1 MKDFYSILGVNEKA
15 SQEEI
20 KKAYRKLSKQ
30 FHPDVNP
37 EGAERFKE
45 IAEAYDTVGTESKRQ
60 DYDNKKNNP
69 FGNMFGGSGGSGG
82 MDDLFSMFNGGFN
95 PFQQQRRQ
103 RAPDKVL
110 NVHVTPSE
118 SLLGSKKKINYH
130 KKEQCNVCTGNGG
143 KREQCKTCQGRG
155 VVQQQSNFNGQ
166 IFLQTHDC
174 PACKAQGSIL
184 IETCFTCNGN
194 GYKPTF
200 ASIEVDIP
208 RSVDNGNFLR
218 IPNSGDYYNS
228 IGVGDLVVQIKLD
241 PDENFEKIGNEL
253 FVNIRVSPEDF
264 ILKNEFKIPHPE
276 GELIIKVPVDTL
288 TSEKPLRIRGKGYY
302 VENGRGDL
310 IARIHVNRALS
321 KLTEEDKENIL
332 NILKK

>member
-1 MKDFYSILGVNEKA
+1 
-15 SQEEI
+15 
-20 KKAYRKLSKQ
+20 
-30 FHPDVNP
+30 
-37 EGAERFKE
+37 
-45 IAEAYDTVGTESKRQ
+45 
-60 DYDNKKNNP
+60 
-69 FGNMFGGSGGSGG
+69 MFGGSGGSGG

-130 KKEQCNVCTGNGG
+130 KKEQCNVCVGNGG
-143 KREQCKTCQGRG
+143 KREQCTTCQGRG

-276 GELIIKVPVDTL
+276 GELMIKVPVDTL

>member
-45 IAEAYDTVGTESKRQ
+45 IAEAYDTIGTESKRQ
-60 DYDNKKNNP
+60 EYDNKKNNP
-69 FGNMFGGSGGSGG
+69 FGGMFNGSGGGS

-95 PFQQQRRQ
+95 PFQQRRRQ

-118 SLLGSKKKINYH
+118 SMLGSNKKINYH
-130 KKEQCNVCTGNGG
+130 KKEQCNVCSGNGG
-143 KREQCKTCQGRG
+143 KREQCMTCQGRG
-155 VVQQQSNFNGQ
+155 VVQQQFNFGGQ
-166 IFLQTHDC
+166 IHLQTHDC
-174 PACKAQGSIL
+174 PSCKGQGSVL

-194 GYKPTF
+194 GHKPTF
-200 ASIEVDIP
+200 ASIDIDIP
-208 RSVDNGNFLR
+208 RSLDNGDFLR
-218 IPNSGDYYNS
+218 VPNAGDYQNS
-228 IGVGDLVVQIKLD
+228 VGVGDLVIQIRLN
-241 PDENFEKIGNEL
+241 PDENFEKIGADL
-253 FVNIRVSPEDF
+253 YVNIRVSPEDF
-264 ILKNEFKIPHPE
+264 ITENSFNIPHPE

-288 TSEKPLRIRGKGYY
+288 TTEKPLRIRGKGYY
-302 VENGRGDL
+302 INEGRGDL
-310 IARIHVNRALS
+310 IVKIHVNRSLS
-321 KLTEEDKENIL
+321 KITEEQKEKIL
-332 NILKK
+332 SILKK